1 MNSNTL
7 SIMLSSRNKIR
18 HTAVTRTTTPACPRS
33 VSISISISIMIGGQ
47 IRSGLSGRNGSSAGI
62 QENSQ

>member
-33 VSISISISIMIGGQ
+33 ISIMIGGQ

>member
-33 VSISISISIMIGGQ
+33 VSISISIMIGGQ

>member
-33 VSISISISIMIGGQ
+33 VSISIMIGGQ